1 MSEKWIDK
9 IEANADAIFGR
20 EGKLP
25 DGHRERFE
33 RRLTQMDNE
42 RAVEY
47 PMIRPKRLG
56 TVAILISAAMIAG
69 VVFLLNLVTEQ
80 PPRSE
85 LADVSNYYHVQ
96 LEEQAD
102 ITMRLVQSMENS
114 NREALLA
121 NIEEIKNEPVP
132 DVQIP
137 DDEYIILIS
146 TVYTHKIEALQNI
159 QNIIK
164 EIP

>member
-9 IEANADAIFGR
+9 IEANADAVFGR
-20 EGKLP
+20 GGKLP

-33 RRLTQMDNE
+33 HRLNQMGSE
-42 RAVEY
+42 RATEH
-47 PMIRPKRLG
+47 PIIWKKRLF
-56 TVAILISAAMIAG
+56 TVTILISAAMIAG
-69 VVFLLNLVTEQ
+69 FVFLLNLTTE
-80 PPRSE
+80 PPSRSE
-85 LADVSNYYHVQ
+85 LAEVSHYYHMQ

-102 ITMRLVQSMENS
+102 ITKRLVQSMEHS

-121 NIEEIKNEPVP
+121 NIEEIENEPVP
-132 DVQIP
+132 AVQIP

>member
-20 EGKLP
+20 EGELP

-33 RRLTQMDNE
+33 RRLNQLDSE
-42 RAVEY
+42 RAVE
-47 PMIRPKRLG
+47 RPIPWTKRLG
-56 TVAILISAAMIAG
+56 TVAILMSAAMIAG
-69 VVFLLNLVTEQ
+69 FVFLLNLVPEQ
-80 PPRSE
+80 PSHSE

-96 LEEQAD
+96 LEEQAA
-102 ITMRLVQSMENS
+102 ITKQLVQSMENS

-146 TVYTHKIEALQNI
+146 TIYSHKIEALQNI
-159 QNIIK
+159 QNIIR